1 MWRYAEIYELQRR
14 LFSKHWNRS
23 TCWGCWRCSKT
34 LESRSMLVYSNT
46 IIAFLW
52 WFTLAYQETLSMC
65 LVYAWKF
72 SWCLDSRAWRIV
84 ITFVVIFGNVTVK
97 CRGYGWLKERQGWLF
112 REVAVI
118 FLSTS
123 LLFFIKIMC
132 TTSKRDVGLAR
143 SLKYL
148 SLKGYKIL
156 MEVWCSDGEGF
167 FFFFFFL
174 KNTYN
179 HTSHMFRFNW
189 SIPARQFCWTFYLCN
204 RGLAFNLNWLCRK
217 AKGSLRV
224 LIPACSQV
232 IGSFCSCIFV
242 FSCFYFFHVHVQGF
256 RWILPLYYNFG

>member
-1 MWRYAEIYELQRR
+1 
-14 LFSKHWNRS
+14 
-23 TCWGCWRCSKT
+23 
-34 LESRSMLVYSNT
+34 MLG
-46 IIAFLW
+46 
-52 WFTLAYQETLSMC
+52 
-65 LVYAWKF
+65 KF

-84 ITFVVIFGNVTVK
+84 ITFVVIFANVTVK

-179 HTSHMFRFNW
+179 HTSHMFRCNW
-189 SIPARQFCWTFYLCN
+189 SIPALQFCWTFYLCN

-217 AKGSLRV
+217 AKGSLRGTNTCLFSGYW
-224 LIPACSQV
+224 LILLLY
-232 IGSFCSCIFV
+232 FCVFLFLF
-242 FSCFYFFHVHVQGF
+242 FSCPCTRISMDFAFV
-256 RWILPLYYNFG
+256 L